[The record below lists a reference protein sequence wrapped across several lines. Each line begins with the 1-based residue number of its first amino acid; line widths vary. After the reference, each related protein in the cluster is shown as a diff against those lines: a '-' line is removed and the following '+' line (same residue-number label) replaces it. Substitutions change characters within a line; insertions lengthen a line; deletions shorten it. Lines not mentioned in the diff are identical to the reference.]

1 MENNNKTNWL
11 LMGLVGFVILAV
23 VGLLIMNNQGSD
35 TTQQTN
41 DTEQTEQVNQQ
52 EVQNSK
58 EETSNEESSQGENM
72 TEPTQ
77 NIVEIASGN
86 ENFKTLVQAVTAA
99 NLVETLSGEGPF
111 TVFAPTDEAFA
122 KLPEGTIEN
131 LLANPEELTKVLTYH
146 VVAGKVM
153 AEDVVKLTNAAT
165 VQGQNVTIKVEGDKV
180 MINDSTVTSTD
191 IEATNGVIHVIDTV
205 LLPQ

>member
-1 MENNNKTNWL
+1 METNNKTNWVL
-11 LMGLVGFVILAV
+11 IGLVGFVILAV
-23 VGLLIMNNQGSD
+23 VGLLIMNNQSN
-35 TTQQTN
+35 TTPQQTN
-41 DTEQTEQVNQQ
+41 QNEQTEQQ
-52 EVQNSK
+52 EVQISN
-58 EETSNEESSQGENM
+58 EEPTTEESSQEENM
-72 TEPTQ
+72 AEPTQ

-86 ENFKTLVQAVTAA
+86 ENFKTLVQAVAAA
-99 NLVETLSGEGPF
+99 NLVDTLSGEGPF

-122 KLPEGTIEN
+122 KLPEGTLES

-165 VQGQNVTIKVEGDKV
+165 VQGQNVTIKVEGDTV